1 MLLEKIYWANF
12 WMPLHAFRHTQ
23 TSVRRSTVIPCGFVE
38 PQPEALQSTHVAMS
52 KAASYALQE
61 KQNERM
67 QQLEK
72 RLQQPDYADKT
83 PSDVQQK
90 DAEKLQKYQT
100 ELAAVIDQIA
110 QSRKFLGS

>member
-1 MLLEKIYWANF
+1 MSFERLCAIIHSY
-12 WMPLHAFRHTQ
+12 PCDCGDQ
-23 TSVRRSTVIPCGFVE
+23 GSSTSTCAATF
-38 PQPEALQSTHVAMS
+38 EA
-52 KAASYALQE
+52 AAYVLQE
-61 KQNERM
+61 KQTERM

-72 RLQQPDYADKT
+72 RLRQPDYADKT

-110 QSRKFLGS
+110 QSRKFLSS

>member
-1 MLLEKIYWANF
+1 
-12 WMPLHAFRHTQ
+12 
-23 TSVRRSTVIPCGFVE
+23 
-38 PQPEALQSTHVAMS
+38 
-52 KAASYALQE
+52 
-61 KQNERM
+61 M

-72 RLQQPDYADKT
+72 RLRQPDYADKT

-110 QSRKFLGS
+110 QSRKFLSS